1 MTRILLSPLLRVN
14 NVDGD
19 ISKIARYG
27 GVFKS
32 HIKKWL
38 YEYIH
43 SSYEEMFDIIKLS
56 YEPVNVFDFNTFIE
70 YIDYTRKIKYISL
83 DNDRVKNYQ
92 ECIIANWLFANN
104 IAYRYSQVEEGL
116 ENSFYFQIKNTNIY
130 IEYYEINEFD
140 KARVGLGDKEY
151 KATIQERI
159 KLYEDREDIIIDIYH
174 YDWTN
179 NNIEKILHDRLAENN
194 ISINPKKPNEIIEIL
209 TKMKLLDFQVDK
221 YKSCLQAI
229 RFQDLNNKSI
239 EELFN
244 KHSVY
249 NSKEYLKLLSKLKE
263 QYIRELKKTK
273 TIDYDNMILTAT
285 DYINKG
291 AIPTSYKNN
300 PKVILTVVGDDWQ
313 SIYRFAGSRLEL
325 ITKFDKFFGSH
336 TLTKLERTFRY
347 NSSIAET
354 AGKFIMQNENQF
366 KKDIKAND
374 IANESQVYL
383 HDNYVDVETTDAT
396 AYRALQII
404 SEIREK
410 DEHGIIAILYRNNK
424 TEKLIREVF
433 DGFDLKD
440 ENVLYW
446 TFHSS
451 KGLEADYCIIVD
463 LVDSPVGFPNYLQN
477 PKVLDALLPELDN
490 YKYSEER
497 RLFYVAM
504 TRAKKECHL
513 IADIFS
519 PSSFVVELV
528 TQDYNLNIRS
538 ETFNKSEKTCPKC
551 GRLLVIRKGKFK
563 EFLGCSGWRPN
574 NS

>member
-1 MTRILLSPLLRVN
+1 
-14 NVDGD
+14 
-19 ISKIARYG
+19 
-27 GVFKS
+27 
-32 HIKKWL
+32 
-38 YEYIH
+38 
-43 SSYEEMFDIIKLS
+43 
-56 YEPVNVFDFNTFIE
+56 FNTFIE

-300 PKVILTVVGDDWQ
+300 PKV
-313 SIYRFAGSRLEL
+313 
-325 ITKFDKFFGSH
+325 
-336 TLTKLERTFRY
+336 
-347 NSSIAET
+347 
-354 AGKFIMQNENQF
+354 
-366 KKDIKAND
+366 
-374 IANESQVYL
+374 
-383 HDNYVDVETTDAT
+383 
-396 AYRALQII
+396 
-404 SEIREK
+404 
-410 DEHGIIAILYRNNK
+410 
-424 TEKLIREVF
+424 
-433 DGFDLKD
+433 
-440 ENVLYW
+440 
-446 TFHSS
+446 
-451 KGLEADYCIIVD
+451 
-463 LVDSPVGFPNYLQN
+463 
-477 PKVLDALLPELDN
+477 
-490 YKYSEER
+490 
-497 RLFYVAM
+497 
-504 TRAKKECHL
+504 
-513 IADIFS
+513 
-519 PSSFVVELV
+519 
-528 TQDYNLNIRS
+528 
-538 ETFNKSEKTCPKC
+538 
-551 GRLLVIRKGKFK
+551 
-563 EFLGCSGWRPN
+563 
-574 NS
+574 